1 MANKEALKALQERLA
16 QRLQDARQQ
25 APVRSWLAV
34 DIAGH
39 GFLLPLDQAGEIFA
53 PGALQAVP
61 HSQPWFLGV
70 ANLRGQLHGVVDLA
84 SFLGMPRA
92 EAAGTPVPE
101 GARDASRLVA
111 FSGALQLNVALWVD
125 RLLGL
130 RNASALQLVPVP
142 GGQPKPGFMGQCM
155 RDEQGRNWY
164 ELNLAALSVDE
175 SFLKIDA

>member
-25 APVRSWLAV
+25 APVRSWLAIE
-34 DIAGH
+34 IAQQ
-39 GFLLPLDQAGEIFA
+39 GFLLPLDQAGEIFS
-53 PGALQAVP
+53 PGALQSVP

-84 SFLGMPRA
+84 RFLAMPRQS
-92 EAAGTPVPE
+92 PVGGALPE

-111 FSGALQLNVALWVD
+111 FNAALQLNVALWVD
-125 RLLGL
+125 RLMGL
-130 RNASALQLVPVP
+130 RNAAALHLVPAA
-142 GGQPKPGFMGQCM
+142 QPESKPAFMGQCM
-155 RDEQGRNWY
+155 RDEQGRHWY

-175 SFLKIDA
+175 TFLKIDA